1 MMLANWLGAYLAC
14 SVDYLGSKILPSM
27 LDDFTECVLDS
38 WVVAVDEVVLHES
51 HCEGGFS

>member
-1 MMLANWLGAYLAC
+1 MLANWLGAYLAR
-14 SVDYLGSKILPSM
+14 SVDYLSSKILPSM